1 MLSRLQSKSNV
12 WGALML
18 HLTKEEQQNIQNARN
33 LYYDFFNGFF
43 VFELIEGRLETSQKQ
58 ILILK
63 ESLLEES
70 LDKSL
75 SYLQEEIKNNG
86 MQGFKQEH
94 TQMFALPFGEKQV
107 GIHLSHYYENCIG
120 GESLLT
126 MRSLIKQ
133 SDIRLN
139 RDNFKD
145 TEEHI
150 GFLFGLMRYLIQN
163 NQDSLAKEVFLF
175 SNNAFLGLCGELQE
189 RGDSKLYLHL
199 ALLLESF
206 LKFEKEFYN

>member
-1 MLSRLQSKSNV
+1 
-12 WGALML
+12 ML
-18 HLTKEEQQNIQNARN
+18 HLTKEEQQNIQNARI

-43 VFELIEGRLETSQKQ
+43 VYELIEGRLETSQKQ

-63 ESLLEES
+63 QSLLEES
-70 LDKSL
+70 LDESL
-75 SYLQEEIKNNG
+75 GYLQQEINNKG

-120 GESLLT
+120 GESLLKV
-126 MRSLIKQ
+126 RSLVKQ

-150 GFLFGLMRYLIQN
+150 GFLFGFMRYLVKKDQE
-163 NQDSLAKEVFLF
+163 DLAKKVFTF
-175 SNNAFLGLCGELQE
+175 SKDAFLTMCQE
-189 RGDSKLYLHL
+189 IKARKDATIYLHL

-206 LKFEKEFYN
+206 LKFEEGFYT

>member
-1 MLSRLQSKSNV
+1 
-12 WGALML
+12 ML
-18 HLTKEEQQNIQNARN
+18 HLTQIEQENIQHARN

-43 VFELIEGRLETSQKQ
+43 VFELIEGRLKTSKQQ

-63 ESLLEES
+63 QSLLEES
-70 LDKSL
+70 LQANLD
-75 SYLQEEIKNNG
+75 YLQEEIENNG
-86 MQGFKQEH
+86 MQGFREEH
-94 TQMFALPFGEKQV
+94 TQMFALPFGGKQV
-107 GIHLSHYYENCIG
+107 GIHLSHYYDNCIG

-139 RDNFKD
+139 RESFKD

-175 SNNAFLGLCGELQE
+175 CHNAFLGLCKELKE
-189 RGDSKLYLHL
+189 RGDCKLYLHL

-206 LKFEKEFYN
+206 LRFEKEFYA

>member
-1 MLSRLQSKSNV
+1 
-12 WGALML
+12 ML
-18 HLTKEEQQNIQNARN
+18 HLTQNERENIQHARN

-43 VFELIEGRLETSQKQ
+43 VFELIEGRLEISQKQ

-63 ESLLEES
+63 QSLLEES
-70 LDKSL
+70 LRDNL
-75 SYLQEEIKNNG
+75 DFLQKEIKNNG

-94 TQMFALPFGEKQV
+94 TQMFALPFGGKQV

-139 RDNFKD
+139 KDNFKD

-150 GFLFGLMRYLIQN
+150 GFLFGFIGYLIRN

-175 SNNAFLGLCGELQE
+175 SHNAFLGLCRELQE

-206 LKFEKEFYN
+206 LKFEKEFYH

>member
-1 MLSRLQSKSNV
+1 
-12 WGALML
+12 ML
-18 HLTKEEQQNIQNARN
+18 HLTQNERENIQHARN

-43 VFELIEGRLETSQKQ
+43 VFELIEGRLEISQKQ

-63 ESLLEES
+63 QSLLEES
-70 LDKSL
+70 LAVSL
-75 SYLQEEIKNNG
+75 NHLQEEIENNG

-94 TQMFALPFGEKQV
+94 TQMFALPFGSKQV

-139 RDNFKD
+139 KDNFKD
-145 TEEHI
+145 TEDHI
-150 GFLFGLMRYLIQN
+150 GFLFGFIGYLIQN

-175 SNNAFLGLCGELQE
+175 SHNAFLGLCRELQE

-206 LKFEKEFYN
+206 LKFEKEFYH

>member
-1 MLSRLQSKSNV
+1 
-12 WGALML
+12 ML